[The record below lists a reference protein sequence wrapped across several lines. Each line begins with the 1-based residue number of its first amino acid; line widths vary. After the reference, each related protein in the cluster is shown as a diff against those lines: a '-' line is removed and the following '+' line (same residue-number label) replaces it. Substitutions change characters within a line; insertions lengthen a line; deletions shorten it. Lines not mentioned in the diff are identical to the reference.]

1 MTWRSTRG
9 AWIDG
14 GRGDLFKGLGIM
26 VLLNQM
32 ESFLLRLNDEGLTQ
46 EYRISRSTG
55 DEFEGPTRA
64 TVKGEP
70 F

>member
-14 GRGDLFKGLGIM
+14 GRGDLFKGLLIM

-32 ESFLLRLNDEGLTQ
+32 ESFLSSLKDEGWTQ
-46 EYRISRSTG
+46 GERVSTSTG
-55 DEFEGPTRA
+55 EEFEGPTRA
-64 TVKGEP
+64 TIKGEP